1 MIQVWCTVVYTHMCA
16 CAHTYAVGGRWRFE
30 MDAQAVGLFWYII
43 GLFCHLSMIHDTWH
57 TRRTLKIW
65 SGCASSTV
73 ACATSKYLSQS
84 IPPPDNLLLFLLLLL
99 LLFYYYQE
107 YLISKHREYLKTA
120 PTHVLQTSIHSS
132 SSSYSLYTV
141 TAEWERA
148 FQRQVRS
155 KIFPTFPLHVSVPL
169 PPLIL

>member
-16 CAHTYAVGGRWRFE
+16 RAHTRRRTLKIW
-30 MDAQAVGLFWYII
+30 MDAQVVGLFLYII
-43 GLFCHLSMIHDTWH
+43 GLFCHLSMIHTWH